1 MDNDRADAP
10 VRRLKVMLVDDHEVV
25 RRGLRS
31 LVASA
36 PDLEVVAEA
45 ASVAE
50 AIREAEKHR
59 PDVVV
64 MDVRLRD
71 GSGIEAA
78 REIRAKRQ
86 ATRVLMLTSYADEG
100 AVFSSIMA
108 GAAGYLLKEVNA
120 SELLAGIRAVGS
132 GESLLD
138 PAVTSAVLERVRTGG
153 KPAKDPRLSRLSAQ
167 EDRILVLVAK
177 GMTNAEIGR
186 QMKLSDKTVKNYV
199 STILGKLEVSRRA
212 EAAAY
217 LARHTR
223 EPGSL

>member
-1 MDNDRADAP
+1 
-10 VRRLKVMLVDDHEVV
+10 MLVDDHEVV

-31 LVASA
+31 LIDAT
-36 PDLEVVAEA
+36 DDMEVVGEA
-45 ASVAE
+45 ATAAE
-50 AIREAEKHR
+50 AIQQAEHLL

-64 MDVRLRD
+64 MDVRLPD

-78 REIRAKRQ
+78 REIRARRA

-120 SELLAGIRAVGS
+120 AEMLAGIRAVGS
-132 GESLLD
+132 GKSLLD
-138 PAVTSAVLERVRTGG
+138 PAVTGAVLQRVRLGG
-153 KPAKDPRLSRLSAQ
+153 KPARDPKLTRLSAQ
-167 EDRILVLVAK
+167 EDRILALVAE
-177 GMTNAEIGR
+177 GMTNAEIGV